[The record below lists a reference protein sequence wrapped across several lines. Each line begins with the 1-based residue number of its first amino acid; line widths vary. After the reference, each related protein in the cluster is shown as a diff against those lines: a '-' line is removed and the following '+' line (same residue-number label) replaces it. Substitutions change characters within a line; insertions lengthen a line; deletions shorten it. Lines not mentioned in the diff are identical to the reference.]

1 VEIAELDPADEA
13 SMHRHWEIGRAAD
26 AVRPYDFFPTWE
38 AAWATYSHPREDV
51 ETVLLGAYEDGEMW
65 GAARVD
71 HSLHDNLHTAMSTY
85 AVHPARQRRGI
96 GRALADASYDVARRR
111 GRRVM
116 LTETYAPVDD
126 VSASLLFGRA
136 MGFTEALVD
145 GMKVVDLVDTEH
157 LWDALEAAVAPRHT
171 DYRIVSWSDAV
182 PGEHVEGYCRLCEMF
197 LEEAPMG
204 ALEVE
209 AERWDE
215 RRLRARERRNAATGR
230 HEVVSGAV
238 APDGSLVALT
248 EVGVSEHAPH
258 RGFQSGTIVDPAH
271 HPGCR
276 LLVTGNADVNA
287 AMNSV
292 NDALG
297 YREVERC
304 VEMQRPI
311 G

>member
-1 VEIAELDPADEA
+1 
-13 SMHRHWEIGRAAD
+13 
-26 AVRPYDFFPTWE
+26 
-38 AAWATYSHPREDV
+38 
-51 ETVLLGAYEDGEMW
+51 
-65 GAARVD
+65 
-71 HSLHDNLHTAMSTY
+71 
-85 AVHPARQRRGI
+85 
-96 GRALADASYDVARRR
+96 
-111 GRRVM
+111 
-116 LTETYAPVDD
+116 
-126 VSASLLFGRA
+126 
-136 MGFTEALVD
+136 
-145 GMKVVDLVDTEH
+145 MKVVDLVDTEH

-182 PGEHVEGYCRLCEMF
+182 PGEHVEGYCRLSEMF

-271 HPGCR
+271 RGRGLAVAVKIANHRLLRAHHPGCR